1 MSGGIPND
9 SLICEILSA
18 AEEIPEIMKKNDK
31 RKSPVILE
39 ITGLSGARGETRTPD
54 ARFRKPT
61 LYPLSY
67 ASMFLHVPYHIIIIR
82 QGQQKNRIPKL
93 QRKLRDLEAVYDVFS
108 EEEKPAGMDEF
119 DADRGLNRIRQ
130 RFIGYDRRH

>member
-39 ITGLSGARGETRTPD
+39 ITGLSGARGEIRTPD

-130 RFIGYDRRH
+130 RFIGCDRRH